1 MVHQINV
8 RLSEKLE
15 NAANK
20 FIEDQGYKN
29 IQELIAEAL
38 REKVFQKTE
47 FDESFS
53 DKELELIDQLVEL
66 SIKQKKLKKLKLR
79 GRYERS

>member
-15 NAANK
+15 NASNK
-20 FIEDQGYKN
+20 FVEEHGYKN

-38 REKVFQKTE
+38 REKVIQETE

-53 DKELELIDQLVEL
+53 EKELELIDQLVEL
-66 SIKQKKLKKLKLR
+66 SIKQQKLKTEDELMRAL
-79 GRYERS
+79 E